1 MKESYENSKELNKVE
16 IIEFLMNRSE
26 GIWGELCIGELAYL
40 FFANSMFREALQELR
55 TINGKENHPKW
66 INEYSR
72 WFYEALTGESII
84 TNYQLEKT
92 INEITQAKKNLARL
106 VIKPNEFYKNNS
118 KEFNSFLKKLYANYP
133 EKILNR

>member
-1 MKESYENSKELNKVE
+1 MKESYENSKELDKVE

-26 GIWGELCIGELAYL
+26 GIWGELCIGELEYL
-40 FFANSMFREALQELR
+40 SFADSMFREALQGLR
-55 TINGKENHPKW
+55 TIKGEDNYPKW

-84 TNYQLEKT
+84 TDYKLGKT
-92 INEITQAKKNLARL
+92 INEITDAKKNLARL
-106 VIKPNEFYKNNS
+106 RINPDEFYKNNS

-133 EKILNR
+133 EKIFDR